1 MTDIMLVDDHK
12 IMRDGLKAI
21 LRQHAAFRI
30 VGEAESGA
38 EAVQL
43 AMSIKP
49 QIVLMDLNL
58 PGLNGVEATA
68 EILRHLPETRI
79 VILSMYDDDASVM
92 EAMRAGAR
100 AFVIKNA
107 SNEDLLQALNT
118 VARGGSYLSPHIS
131 ERFLAHLRKGDIDQ
145 VRPAQEIARLSPRE
159 RQVMRL
165 VAEGKSSKEIA
176 SLLDLGV
183 ETVRGYRKT
192 LMKKLGV
199 SNVAELTR
207 VALRSGVIGGS
218 VRAATVGGPE

>member
-43 AMSIKP
+43 AISIKP

-58 PGLNGVEATA
+58 PGLNGIEATA

-145 VRPAQEIARLSPRE
+145 VRPSQEIARLSPRE

-176 SLLDLGV
+176 ALLDLGV
-183 ETVRGYRKT
+183 ETIRGYRKT

-199 SNVAELTR
+199 SNVADLTR

-218 VRAATVGGPE
+218 ARSAVVGGPD